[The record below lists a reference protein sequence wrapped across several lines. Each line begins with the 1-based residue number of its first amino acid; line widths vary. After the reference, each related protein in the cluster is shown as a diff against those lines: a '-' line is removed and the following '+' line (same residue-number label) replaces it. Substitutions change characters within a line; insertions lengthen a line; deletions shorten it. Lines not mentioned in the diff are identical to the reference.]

1 MHIEKYTYMVLKAEP
16 VRFIPHCSIA
26 ELVLTYTGW
35 DMNVRSL
42 VPEPMRLIPTLC
54 GLPSRYRASPQTVS
68 PVQHGCSTHI
78 FSWQPA
84 ITSAS
89 NVTPTS
95 VPFHQNLNSA
105 LHSKKVPSTGIFW
118 WLFIGD
124 KMILNIGP
132 LLRNPLYRP
141 SPQNSLPPISKVYLF
156 APLAEYHEVSL
167 WASVAGA
174 VHVLLTPAGLFISV
188 HAANCHLPS
197 TEDSPPPFAYG
208 LSLAAGA
215 CFATQLVRSN
225 WP

>member
-16 VRFIPHCSIA
+16 VWFIPHCSIA

-95 VPFHQNLNSA
+95 VPFHQNLSSA
-105 LHSKKVPSTGIFW
+105 LHSKKVPSTGVFW

-124 KMILNIGP
+124 KMILNIGL
-132 LLRNPLYRP
+132 LLRNPSTDPLPKTPCHP
-141 SPQNSLPPISKVYLF
+141 SPRSTYLLLWQNITKCLSEPRWQVLSMSCSHPQAFLFQCTLPTAICQALRIPPPPLPMGFLLQLGHVLPP
-156 APLAEYHEVSL
+156 
-167 WASVAGA
+167 
-174 VHVLLTPAGLFISV
+174 
-188 HAANCHLPS
+188 
-197 TEDSPPPFAYG
+197 
-208 LSLAAGA
+208 
-215 CFATQLVRSN
+215 N
-225 WP
+225 W